1 MVRVVRTKDGAA
13 VDVGQRMPGRGAY
26 VHADPEC
33 QARAVKRGGLART
46 LHCEV
51 PDSLLPTLMD
61 SDVRKRD

>member
-1 MVRVVRTKDGAA
+1 MVRVVKTQDGAA

-33 QARAVKRGGLART
+33 QIRAVKRGGLART

-51 PDSLLPTLMD
+51 PDSLLRILGT